1 MYEVTVHVQIGVT
14 LEVVSLGSAIL
25 NRQPVQLPAA
35 AEVKEPE
42 AQAPAPAPAA
52 RRTKAKKAEESA
64 QAPEP
69 EEPANGTVMQA
80 HNPEPEAPAELPQE
94 EDVRTAMH
102 VTRQRIEGENYK
114 DEPDSEGYKKYH
126 RLLTTEFKNIASLL
140 GAEKP
145 SALPAEKRA
154 AFIKECAQLEVKED
168 GTIGTKIPF

>member
-14 LEVVSLGSAIL
+14 PEVVSLVSAIL

-52 RRTKAKKAEESA
+52 RRTKAKRAEESA

-69 EEPANGTVMQA
+69 EEPANGTVVQA
-80 HNPEPEAPAELPQE
+80 HNPEPEATAELPQV

-145 SALPAEKRA
+145 SALPPEKRA